1 MTAYT
6 TRDLAAALIDDA
18 EDNPKAAGR
27 TLRKFLRTDFAARD
41 LQTPGKGGRYALE
54 LNKRDLTAMA
64 KRFAAWS
71 AKEAEDKAA
80 RAALKAELAA
90 KPAPVVEAEVDPLT
104 LSDDEYDDEGDPSY
118 EGPSDDD
125 IAALISDDEDI
136 DEL

>member
-71 AKEAEDKAA
+71 AKEAEEKAA

-90 KPAPVVEAEVDPLT
+90 KPAPVIEEADEVE
-104 LSDDEYDDEGDPSY
+104 DDTY
-118 EGPSDDD
+118 EGPTDDD

>member
-71 AKEAEDKAA
+71 AKEAEEKAA

-90 KPAPVVEAEVDPLT
+90 KPAPVVEEADEVE
-104 LSDDEYDDEGDPSY
+104 DDTY
-118 EGPSDDD
+118 EGPTDDD

>member
-41 LQTPGKGGRYALE
+41 LTTPGKGGRYSLE

-71 AKEAEDKAA
+71 AKEAEEKAA

-90 KPAPVVEAEVDPLT
+90 KPAPVIDEVEDA
-104 LSDDEYDDEGDPSY
+104 DDAAEGDY